1 MSHFHF
7 ATDGTCYQL
16 AGDVSIQ
23 PVVVLVHGVGL
34 SQDLWRDWVAVLQN
48 QYAIVCFDLLG
59 HGQSPN
65 PAGARA
71 LGDFSKQLERLTSE
85 LGIQR
90 YHLIGFSLGALIA
103 LYQAAKTPDRLLSLV
118 LLHSVFERSEK
129 QLAAIESRYELT
141 REQGPMATVEVAI
154 KRWFSSDWVDRNP
167 EVIESIRQV
176 FRAHTDDGYLKAYRV
191 FCDADDEIKQ
201 LDLANVGCKS
211 LMITG
216 SLEPGS
222 TPAMSEALAQK
233 LGGDVV
239 INEGHLHM
247 ALVEH
252 ADALMSQVKQFMEQ
266 SK

>member
-1 MSHFHF
+1 MTNSLF
-7 ATDGTCYQL
+7 ASDGTCYQL
-16 AGDVSIQ
+16 YGDTTLQ

-34 SQDLWRDWVAVLQN
+34 NQDLWRDWAAALQG
-48 QYAIVCFDLLG
+48 QYAVVCFDLLG

-65 PAGARA
+65 PPEDRT
-71 LGDFSKQLERLTSE
+71 LDDFSRQLDTLISE

-90 YHLIGFSLGALIA
+90 YHLVGFSLGALIS
-103 LYQAAKTPDRLLSLV
+103 LYKAVQTPDRLLSLV
-118 LLHSVFERSEK
+118 LLHSVFERSEE

-141 REQGPMATVEVAI
+141 REKGPMATVEVAI
-154 KRWFSSDWVDRNP
+154 KRWFSTEWINRNP
-167 EVIESIRQV
+167 EKVESIRQV

-191 FCDADDEIKQ
+191 FCDADDEIAQ
-201 LDLANVGCKS
+201 LDLANIGCNS

-222 TPAMSEALAQK
+222 TPAMSESLAQK
-233 LGGDVV
+233 LGGDVI

-252 ADALMSQVKQFMEQ
+252 ASVLMTQVMQFMEQ